1 MSLRDIPN
9 VLTVA
14 RMLMIVPTVW
24 ALAREEYGLA
34 LGLFA
39 VAGLSDALDGYL
51 AKRFD
56 WSSRL
61 GAILDPI
68 ADKGLLTTTYI
79 TLAWL
84 GHIPVWLVV
93 AVLARD
99 VIIVLGATA
108 YYLLIGYYEMSP
120 TFISKVN
127 TFLQIAFGVF
137 VVASL
142 TWSDFAAPMVAWLT
156 YLVFATTVLSGIDY
170 VWTWGRR
177 AWRAR
182 HHG

>member
-1 MSLRDIPN
+1 MTPRDIPN
-9 VLTVA
+9 ALTVA
-14 RMLMIVPTVW
+14 RILVIIPTAWV
-24 ALAREEYGLA
+24 LAREQYGLA
-34 LGLFA
+34 LVLLA
-39 VAGLSDALDGYL
+39 LAGLSDALDGYL

-56 WSSRL
+56 WSTRL

-68 ADKGLLTTTYI
+68 ADKGLLTTTYV

-84 GHIPVWLVV
+84 GHIPLWLVV
-93 AVLARD
+93 AVLTRD
-99 VIIVLGATA
+99 VIIVVGATA
-108 YYLLIGYYEMSP
+108 YHLLIGHFEMSP

-127 TFLQIAFGVF
+127 TFLQIAFGVL

-142 TWSDFAAPMVAWLT
+142 TWGDFAAPLISWLI
-156 YLVFATTVLSGIDY
+156 YLVLASTVLSGFDY

-182 HHG
+182 DRT

>member
-1 MSLRDIPN
+1 MSPRDIPN
-9 VLTVA
+9 ALTVA
-14 RMLMIVPTVW
+14 RILVIPPIAWV
-24 ALAREEYGLA
+24 LAREQYGLA
-34 LGLFA
+34 LVLFA
-39 VAGLSDALDGYL
+39 LAGLSDALDGYL

-56 WSSRL
+56 WTTRL

-68 ADKGLLTTTYI
+68 ADKGLLTTTYV

-84 GHIPVWLVV
+84 GHIPLWLVV

-99 VIIVLGATA
+99 VIIVVGATA
-108 YYLLIGYYEMSP
+108 YHFLIGHCEMSP

-127 TFLQIAFGVF
+127 TFLQIAFGVL

-142 TWSDFAAPMVAWLT
+142 TWGDFAAPMVAWLT
-156 YLVFATTVLSGIDY
+156 YVVLATTVLSGIDY

-177 AWRAR
+177 AWRAKR
-182 HHG
+182 HT